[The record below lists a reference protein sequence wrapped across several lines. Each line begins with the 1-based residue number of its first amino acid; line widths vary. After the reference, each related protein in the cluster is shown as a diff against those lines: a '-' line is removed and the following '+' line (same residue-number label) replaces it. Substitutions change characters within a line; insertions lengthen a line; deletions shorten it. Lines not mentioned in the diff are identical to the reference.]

1 MKNFAK
7 NIKQNNPEG
16 LTKNTKTV
24 SQFTWEI
31 IPTSTP
37 LFKRKCSKCKSSNLY
52 YSSDKFRLNSQ
63 KRSIDVWLIYKCV
76 KCDNTCNI
84 TILSRTRPEL
94 IDRELY
100 QKFSDNDEETAWIYA
115 FDAETIRRNSMELDC
130 SNIEY
135 DIVREDIALE
145 DMIVMDADLIEF
157 EIKAAFNLDLRLTHV
172 IRKCFDISLNQLE
185 KMLEAGVIT
194 VLPLGPVKKSKVKDG
209 ITVIIHREKLKKH
222 LEKENVK

>member
-1 MKNFAK
+1 M
-7 NIKQNNPEG
+7 
-16 LTKNTKTV
+16 
-24 SQFTWEI
+24 
-31 IPTSTP
+31 
-37 LFKRKCSKCKSSNLY
+37 
-52 YSSDKFRLNSQ
+52 
-63 KRSIDVWLIYKCV
+63 WLIYKCV

-100 QKFSDNDEETAWIYA
+100 RKFSDNDEETAWIYA
-115 FDAETIRRNSMELDC
+115 FDAETIRRNSMELDY

-172 IRKCFDISLNQLE
+172 IRKCFDVSLNQLE

-222 LEKENVK
+222 LGKEDVK

>member
-100 QKFSDNDEETAWIYA
+100 RKFSDNDEETAWIYA
-115 FDAETIRRNSMELDC
+115 FDAETIRRNSMELDY

-135 DIVREDIALE
+135 DIVREDVTLK
-145 DMIVMDADLIEF
+145 DMIVMDVDLIEF
-157 EIKAAFNLDLRLTHV
+157 EIKATFNLNLRLTHV

-209 ITVIIHREKLKKH
+209 ITVIIHREKLKKY
-222 LEKENVK
+222 LEKEDVK